1 MTQQGIYVTPTNVS
15 PNRNRTDVKC
25 TEVNTQK
32 LWIIEFEIKGVGN
45 GCSVVKSPN
54 ARGAEILLKTQGT
67 FNGTPSMYKITRIEE
82 IVMSPDSMLIC
93 EQIAV
98 TDEN

>member
-1 MTQQGIYVTPTNVS
+1 MGQQGIYAAPCNNV
-15 PNRNRTDVKC
+15 PNRDRDMKC
-25 TEVNTQK
+25 AETITQK

-67 FNGTPSMYKITRIEE
+67 FNGTPSLYKITRIEE

-93 EQIAV
+93 EQIN
-98 TDEN
+98 D

>member
-1 MTQQGIYVTPTNVS
+1 MGQQGIYVAPCNSV
-15 PNRNRTDVKC
+15 PNRDREIKC
-25 TEVNTQK
+25 TEAITQK

-54 ARGAEILLKTQGT
+54 AKGAEVLLKTQGT
-67 FNGTPSMYKITRIEE
+67 FNGTPSTYKITRIEE

-98 TDEN
+98 ANEN